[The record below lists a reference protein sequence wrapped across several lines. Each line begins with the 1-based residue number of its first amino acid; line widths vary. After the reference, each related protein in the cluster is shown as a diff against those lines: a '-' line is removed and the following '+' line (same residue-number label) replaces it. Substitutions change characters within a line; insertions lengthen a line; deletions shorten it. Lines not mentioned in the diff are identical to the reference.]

1 MLGIIPA
8 FAAFFGLGL
17 EVRHVTLSAG
27 QVAAAVA
34 TLGLPS
40 LLTPG
45 FWLAVGGLVV
55 VGPINLGVSFYLAFR
70 LALKAQAISNVN
82 RERISA
88 ALRLRW
94 RKDPLSF
101 LLPPRTTAA
110 TPPEAPADPPG
121 PNHPAP

>member
-1 MLGIIPA
+1 
-8 FAAFFGLGL
+8 
-17 EVRHVTLSAG
+17 
-27 QVAAAVA
+27 
-34 TLGLPS
+34 
-40 LLTPG
+40 
-45 FWLAVGGLVV
+45 VGGLVV

-110 TPPEAPADPPG
+110 TPDDLLT
-121 PNHPAP
+121 HPAPTTLHLERPMPHG